1 MKARRHPQVL
11 AMSNTHYVL
20 LLFLGSCLG
29 VEIIERKL
37 AAEGSSVMMHAPA
50 ISNTNITEWEYIEGN
65 TPKFI
70 LQYYANSQSA
80 VVYTAYRDRV
90 VFYQTNG
97 SILLQ
102 QLREADS
109 GLYKAT
115 VDLMQDRARTTILEV
130 IKPVPQP
137 KLLKSSNLNSSL
149 IKLICL
155 LPNGTVAA
163 VSWKKDGHS
172 LTPQN
177 YYQLTQNS
185 TELWIRKGDKSNCGS
200 YSCNVSNAV
209 SWEEATFNLMMA
221 GLSPPLQVALRTTVA
236 ALALTVITAI
246 GFVIWL
252 LQPGKHRLGKE
263 ARTWLTLP
271 IKGLLGISCLLLFV
285 TSVIWM
291 QEEGPSA
298 AFILHGLCFLAAVMT
313 VVLITMIS
321 QCRPEALPQCPAQ
334 TCHHVILCSTAMT
347 LAVNLSFSCLLLHNF
362 QQVHERGCSEPVSVI
377 ASCVLAVL
385 AALLLFS
392 LFYYKKKTD
401 ASKQTT
407 STQGKEE
414 EREQNQ
420 DKESKHSLRHPG
432 DDITQE
438 PG

>member
-1 MKARRHPQVL
+1 
-11 AMSNTHYVL
+11 MSITHYVL

-29 VEIIERKL
+29 VEITERKL

-50 ISNTNITEWEYIEGN
+50 ISNVNITEWEYIKGSKVE
-65 TPKFI
+65 FI
-70 LQYYANSQSA
+70 LQYYASSQSL
-80 VVYTAYRDRV
+80 VIYTAYRDRV

-97 SILLQ
+97 SLLLQ
-102 QLREADS
+102 QLQEADS

-115 VDLMQDRARTTILEV
+115 VDLMQDTARTTILEV

-155 LPNGTVAA
+155 LPNGTMAA

-177 YYQLTQNS
+177 YCQLTQNS
-185 TELWIRKGDKSNCGS
+185 TELWMRKGEKSNCGS
-200 YSCNVSNAV
+200 YSCNVSNAI
-209 SWEEATFNLMMA
+209 SWEEATFKLTIA
-221 GLSPPLQVALRTTVA
+221 GLSPPLHVALRMAVA
-236 ALALTVITAI
+236 ALAFTVITAI
-246 GFVIWL
+246 SFVIWL

-271 IKGLLGISCLLLFV
+271 IIGLLGISCLLLFV

-291 QEEGPSA
+291 QEEGPSV
-298 AFILHGLCFLAAVMT
+298 AFILHGLYFLAAVMT
-313 VVLITMIS
+313 VVLIAMIS
-321 QCRPEALPQCPAQ
+321 QCRPEALTRYPAQ
-334 TCHHVILCSTAMT
+334 TWHHVILCSTAMT

-362 QQVHERGCSEPVSVI
+362 QQIHERGCSEPVSVI

-385 AALLLFS
+385 AALLLLLFS
-392 LFYYKKKTD
+392 FCYYKKKMDGST
-401 ASKQTT
+401 QTT
-407 STQGKEE
+407 STHGKEE
-414 EREQNQ
+414 RKQNQ
-420 DKESKHSLRHPG
+420 DKESKLSLQHPG
-432 DDITQE
+432 DDIMQE

>member
-1 MKARRHPQVL
+1 
-11 AMSNTHYVL
+11 MSITYCVSF
-20 LLFLGSCLG
+20 LFLRSCLG
-29 VEIIERKL
+29 VEITERKL

-50 ISNTNITEWEYIEGN
+50 ISNVNITEWEYIEGS
-65 TPKFI
+65 TPKLI
-70 LQYYANSQSA
+70 LQYYANLQST
-80 VVYTAYRDRV
+80 VIYTAYRGRV

-97 SILLQ
+97 SLLLQ
-102 QLREADS
+102 QLQEADS

-137 KLLKSSNLNSSL
+137 ELLKSSTLNCSF
-149 IKLICL
+149 IKLTCL

-163 VSWKKDGHS
+163 VSWKKDRRS

-185 TELWIRKGDKSNCGS
+185 AELWIRKGDKSNCGS

-209 SWEEATFNLMMA
+209 SWKEATFNLKIA
-221 GLSPPLQVALRTTVA
+221 GLSPPLRGALKMTVA
-236 ALALTVITAI
+236 ALALAVITAI
-246 GFVIWL
+246 SFVIWL

-271 IKGLLGISCLLLFV
+271 MIGLLGISCLLLFV

-298 AFILHGLCFLAAVMT
+298 AFILHGLCFLAAVILTM
-313 VVLITMIS
+313 VLIAMNF
-321 QCRPEALPQCPAQ
+321 QRRPEALTQPLLQ
-334 TCHHVILCSTAMT
+334 TCHPVILCSTAMT
-347 LAVNLSFSCLLLHNF
+347 VAVNLSFSCLLFHNF
-362 QQVHERGCSEPVSVI
+362 QQVHAERGCSETVSVI
-377 ASCVLAVL
+377 ASCILAVL
-385 AALLLFS
+385 AALLLLLFS
-392 LFYYKKKTD
+392 LCYYKKKMD
-401 ASKQTT
+401 ASTQTT
-407 STQGKEE
+407 STQGKEKD
-414 EREQNQ
+414 REQSQ
-420 DKESKHSLRHPG
+420 DKESKLSLQHPG

>member
-1 MKARRHPQVL
+1 
-11 AMSNTHYVL
+11 MSITHYVL

-29 VEIIERKL
+29 VEITERKL

-50 ISNTNITEWEYIEGN
+50 ISNVNVTEWECIKGSKVE
-65 TPKFI
+65 FI
-70 LQYYANSQSA
+70 LQYYASSQSPVIYA
-80 VVYTAYRDRV
+80 AYKDRV

-97 SILLQ
+97 SLLLQ
-102 QLREADS
+102 QLQEADS
-109 GLYKAT
+109 GVYKAT

-185 TELWIRKGDKSNCGS
+185 TELWIRKGEKSNCGS
-200 YSCNVSNAV
+200 YSCNVSNAI
-209 SWEEATFNLMMA
+209 SWEEATFKLTIA

-246 GFVIWL
+246 SFVIWL

-271 IKGLLGISCLLLFV
+271 IIGLLGISCLLLFV

-313 VVLITMIS
+313 VVLIAMIS
-321 QCRPEALPQCPAQ
+321 QCRPEALTRYPDQ
-334 TCHHVILCSTAMT
+334 TRYHVILCSTAMT

-377 ASCVLAVL
+377 ASCVFAVL
-385 AALLLFS
+385 AALLLLLFS
-392 LFYYKKKTD
+392 FCYYKKKMDGST
-401 ASKQTT
+401 QTT
-407 STQGKEE
+407 GTHGKKEE
-414 EREQNQ
+414 RKQNQ
-420 DKESKHSLRHPG
+420 DKESKLSLQHPG